1 MLERADAESESASRT
16 LTDLRLSGIAS
27 GPDGGL
33 ALIDGRCLRAGDAV
47 PGTRYVVAEVHAD
60 RVLLSVAGRSEPVEL
75 LLGALG
81 GG

>member
-1 MLERADAESESASRT
+1 MSNVYRYGAL
-16 LTDLRLSGIAS
+16 LTSIACA
-27 GPDGGL
+27 L
-33 ALIDGRCLRAGDAV
+33 APCLRAGDAV
-47 PGTRYVVAEVHAD
+47 PGTRYVVAEVLAD